1 MRVIEN
7 RLDETMIQ
15 ISGLS
20 KTFGGDRG
28 PVRVLDNI
36 ELNVPEGSLFTL
48 LGPSGCGKTTTLRCV
63 AGLEKPTGGEI
74 HLNGQT
80 VYSSSARVWVPA
92 ERRHVGMVFQ
102 SYAIWPHMTVIE
114 NVVYPLEAKRVG
126 TAERARRAKEVL
138 EKVGLAELADRPATQ
153 LSGGQQQRV
162 ALARAL
168 VARPQ
173 VLLFDEPLS
182 NLDAKLRE
190 QLRIE
195 IVTLQK
201 EFGITSLYVTHDQEE
216 ALAISDQIAIMRD
229 GEILEIGDPATLYET
244 PAYKFSAAFLGLAN
258 FIDGRVVSAMGDS
271 VEISTPIGAFKC
283 GNPHRLAVGSECN
296 LFFRPESVWI
306 EAPNASI
313 HVNRLQVQ
321 VQSRMYLGHTVDL
334 RLKAGDYPIR
344 AKVPPRQ
351 IPEMGSTAFIGID
364 PDSCIALAA
373 EPAQYAQQARQ
384 FAA

>member
-1 MRVIEN
+1 MD
-7 RLDETMIQ
+7 LDETMIQ
-15 ISGLS
+15 ITNLS
-20 KTFGGDRG
+20 KEFAGDHG
-28 PVRVLDNI
+28 PVKVLDNI

-48 LGPSGCGKTTTLRCV
+48 LGPSGCGKTTTLRSV

-74 HLNGQT
+74 RLNRQT
-80 VYSSSARVWVPA
+80 VYSSSTGIWIPT
-92 ERRHVGMVFQ
+92 ERRQVGMVFQ

-126 TAERARRAKEVL
+126 SAERARRAKEIL
-138 EKVGLAELADRPATQ
+138 EKVGLAELADRPATR

-195 IVTLQK
+195 IVSLQK

-229 GEILEIGDPATLYET
+229 GEILEIGDALTLYET
-244 PAYKFSAAFLGLAN
+244 PVHRFSASFLGLAN
-258 FIDGRVVSAMGDS
+258 FIDGRIVSATADI
-271 VEISTPIGAFKC
+271 VEVGTAIGAFKC
-283 GNPHRLAVGSECN
+283 RNPHRLAVGAECH
-296 LFFRPESVWI
+296 LFFRPESVSV
-306 EAPNASI
+306 EGPDSAVQ
-313 HVNRLQVQ
+313 VNRMQAL

-334 RLKAGDYPIR
+334 RFKVGACVIR
-344 AKVPPRQ
+344 AKVAPGH
-351 IPEMGSTAFIGID
+351 IPELGSNAFISID
-364 PDSCIALAA
+364 PGSCIALAVEA
-373 EPAQYAQQARQ
+373 GQHEREPRQ
-384 FAA
+384 VAA